1 MNYKKAIQQFADEV
15 LEQLNQQGYSKNC
28 IQKYKSTY
36 TGLLAYTA
44 EKGITEYSEA
54 VGLSYMEAQYGF
66 KLEGFFGSLPK
77 NASESLHHLMILWHY
92 QRYQTVEFI
101 TRGKKKYFPVRRS
114 L

>member
-1 MNYKKAIQQFADEV
+1 MDDKKTIQHLADEV
-15 LEQLNQQGYSKNC
+15 LEQLKQQGYSKNC
-28 IQKYKSTY
+28 IQRYKSTY
-36 TGLLAYTA
+36 IDLLAYTA
-44 EKGITEYSEA
+44 ENGIIEYSEP

-66 KLEGFFGSLPK
+66 KLEGFFGFIPK

-101 TRGKKKYFPVRRS
+101 TRGKKRRFPVQRS